1 MYARPTLSGMPAL
14 DSLRER
20 LAELSD
26 LHALGRLAAW
36 DQRTMMPPLGAP
48 ARANQVATLQRLL
61 HDRETDD
68 EIGTWLDELDG
79 DGDALGEID
88 RDLIRVARR
97 DWERARRIPK
107 QLAGDLA
114 LAAAEGQAA
123 WLTARAASDFA
134 AFAPAL
140 RRNVELAREYAAC
153 FPDAAHPYDAH
164 LADYDFGLT
173 AERVREIFDPLAERL
188 TALAAEAPDKP
199 ATPPLSVPLEAQQAA
214 VDTVLKRLGV
224 TEDSWR
230 VDVSPHPFTSWLS
243 AQDTRV
249 TTRFNPEAQFE
260 SVLAAMH
267 EYGHALYERQIP
279 PELQRTNVGR
289 GPSMSAHESQ
299 SKLWENHVGRNAA
312 FAPVLAAELRAGG
325 FDIDPE
331 ALHAAITAVE
341 PSLIRVSADPL
352 TYPLHIVL
360 RFDLE
365 VALMEGSLDVAD
377 LPAAWNDG
385 MRRLLGVEVP
395 DDAHGVLQDMHWS
408 GGAFG
413 YFPSYALGCLIAA
426 QLWEALEAG
435 AGAQDDALR
444 SGDVSAIRTWL
455 AEHVH
460 RYGRRLDTQPLV
472 EAATGRGI
480 DPEPYLRFVA
490 PFTRA

>member
-1 MYARPTLSGMPAL
+1 MPAL

-20 LAELSD
+20 LAEISD
-26 LHALGRLAAW
+26 LHALARLAAW

-68 EIGTWLDELDG
+68 EIGGWLDELDG
-79 DGDALGEID
+79 DGAALDEID
-88 RDLIRVARR
+88 RDLVRVARR

-107 QLAGDLA
+107 ELAGNLA
-114 LAAAEGQAA
+114 LAAAEGQAS
-123 WLTARAASDFA
+123 WLTARAANDFA

-140 RRNVELAREYAAC
+140 RRNVDLAREYAAC
-153 FPDAAHPYDAH
+153 FPDVAHPYDAH

-173 AERVREIFDPLAERL
+173 AARVREIFDPLAERL
-188 TALAAEAPDKP
+188 TALAAEAADTP
-199 ATPPLSVPLEAQQAA
+199 ATAPLIVPLEAQQAA

-365 VALMEGSLDVAD
+365 VALMEGSLEVAD
-377 LPAAWNDG
+377 LPAAWSDG

-426 QLWEALEAG
+426 QLWEALEAD
-435 AGAQDDALR
+435 AGAQDDALGA
-444 SGDVSAIRTWL
+444 GDVSTVRTWL

-460 RYGRRLDTQPLV
+460 RHGRRLDTEPLV